1 MAKIKKHDVLLA
13 ALILLD
19 ELGLDELSTRQ
30 IALRLGVESPAL
42 YWHFKNKAELLTA
55 MSEEVMMRWHTPSIP
70 EETEVWPTWF
80 ADNVRSFRATLLRY
94 RDGARLHAGSR
105 PRSGDR
111 AVIASKAAYMVRCGF
126 TLKEA
131 SMALYAGGQY
141 ALGCALEEQARS
153 ARSGIEPA
161 KQTLPVLDLLKDDLA
176 KKDIEVF
183 PSAVF
188 FEFGLEMM
196 LGGLQSKLR
205 GR

>member
-80 ADNVRSFRATLLRY
+80 ADNVRSFRATHSCVI
-94 RDGARLHAGSR
+94 GTAHASTQGR
-105 PRSGDR
+105 
-111 AVIASKAAYMVRCGF
+111 
-126 TLKEA
+126 
-131 SMALYAGGQY
+131 
-141 ALGCALEEQARS
+141 
-153 ARSGIEPA
+153 
-161 KQTLPVLDLLKDDLA
+161 
-176 KKDIEVF
+176 
-183 PSAVF
+183 
-188 FEFGLEMM
+188 GLEVEI
-196 LGGLQSKLR
+196 GPSSHPKPPIWSGVASH
-205 GR
+205 